1 MLGVI
6 YSQFIRP
13 GDVQVVNPKVRIAV
27 LFVES
32 NFHRDIY
39 VAEITDLVRLSRSR
53 FSDLFKSELGKPF
66 IQYLKKAR
74 MEKARK
80 LLETTFEPIKS
91 IAVNVGYSDPS
102 HFERYF
108 KESYDLT
115 PSQYRNKYLARRVNK
130 EESKEKK

>member
-1 MLGVI
+1 
-6 YSQFIRP
+6 
-13 GDVQVVNPKVRIAV
+13 VNPKVRIAV

-74 MEKARK
+74 MEKARQ
-80 LLETTFEPIKS
+80 LLETTFEPS
-91 IAVNVGYSDPS
+91 NPSRSMLVIATPLISSATSRS
-102 HFERYF
+102 HM
-108 KESYDLT
+108 T
-115 PSQYRNKYLARRVNK
+115 
-130 EESKEKK
+130 